1 MVQRNTL
8 RSIGETL
15 APHAPG
21 TVGFGL
27 RSQSGSRIRESG
39 YLPSE
44 GVACKPMAVDKD
56 KPNPRDA
63 MDEQLMARYQEGE
76 EAAFTE
82 LVRRYKS
89 RLVHTAYRVVGDS
102 DKAEDVA
109 QETFL
114 RVHRN
119 AHRYRNIAKFSTWIY
134 TIALNVA
141 RNELRNTKRKRL
153 VSLDAFG
160 SSQDSDSERTTFD
173 IPDESARPD
182 LDMENS
188 ELREIFQ
195 RAIAE
200 LPVRYRTVFVLRD
213 IQGLSYEEI
222 ATIMR
227 MPKGTVKSR
236 MNRARQR
243 FRELITPIVG

>member
-1 MVQRNTL
+1 MVERNAMSLSHDSPLASLSGRRVPSPDNVQDT
-8 RSIGETL
+8 RGGES
-15 APHAPG
+15 
-21 TVGFGL
+21 V
-27 RSQSGSRIRESG
+27 RMGSES
-39 YLPSE
+39 
-44 GVACKPMAVDKD
+44 AVNHKELT
-56 KPNPRDA
+56 
-63 MDEQLMARYQEGE
+63 DEELMARYQNADEPS
-76 EAAFTE
+76 FTE

-89 RLVHTAYRVVGDS
+89 RLVNTAYRVVNDY
-102 DKAEDVA
+102 DKAQDVA

-153 VSLDAFG
+153 VSLDSFG
-160 SSQDSDSERTTFD
+160 SAQDAESDRTTYD

-182 LDMENS
+182 DDTHNTQ
-188 ELREIFQ
+188 LRAIFEK
-195 RAIAE
+195 AIAE

-213 IQGLSYEEI
+213 VQGLSYEEI
-222 ATIMR
+222 ATVLS

-243 FRELITPIVG
+243 FRELIEPIVGTNND

>member
-1 MVQRNTL
+1 MT
-8 RSIGETL
+8 GER
-15 APHAPG
+15 AAGP
-21 TVGFGL
+21 V
-27 RSQSGSRIRESG
+27 RE
-39 YLPSE
+39 
-44 GVACKPMAVDKD
+44 AT
-56 KPNPRDA
+56 
-63 MDEQLMARYQEGE
+63 DEELMLRYQNAE
-76 EAAFTE
+76 EEAFTE
-82 LVRRYKS
+82 LVRRFKS
-89 RLVHTAYRVVGDS
+89 RLVSAAYRVVGDY
-102 DKAEDVA
+102 DKAEDVV

-141 RNELRNTKRKRL
+141 RNELRNTKRKKL

-160 SSQDSDSERTTFD
+160 AAGDSDSDRTTWD

-182 LDMENS
+182 LDVQNR
-188 ELREIFQ
+188 ELRSIFEN
-195 RAIAE
+195 AIGK

-213 IQGLSYEEI
+213 VQGLSYEEI
-222 ATIMR
+222 ATILK

-243 FRELITPIVG
+243 FRELIEPFVG